1 MKVIGIFLLAISL
14 SSCASTAPEP
24 VAVKGEVISCESVT
38 SDKSIDKGPIIECLD
53 GSSGVSMESL
63 RGPMIINVW
72 GSWCSTCLAETP
84 EFVSFYKKAKGKVL
98 LVGVAVEEASPDNS
112 RKFIKENGMTWPNFY
127 DRENKTR
134 SYFGMGVP
142 VTWFIDAQGTV
153 KFKKIGEVKSEQE
166 LIDLTEKHLG
176 VKV

>member
-1 MKVIGIFLLAISL
+1 MKRAVFVIAALIL
-14 SSCASTAPEP
+14 SGCSSPEP
-24 VAVKGEVISCESVT
+24 VAIKGEVISCASIT
-38 SDKSIDKGPIIECLD
+38 FDKSITKGATIECLD
-53 GSSGVSMESL
+53 GSAGVSMESL
-63 RGPMIINVW
+63 RGPMIVNIW

-84 EFVSFYKKAKGKVL
+84 EFVSFYKKAKGKVQ
-98 LVGVAVEEASPDNS
+98 LVGVAVEESSPDNS
-112 RKFIKENGMTWPNFY
+112 RKFIIENGMSWPNFY

-142 VTWFIDAQGTV
+142 VTWFIDAQGDV

-176 VKV
+176 VKI